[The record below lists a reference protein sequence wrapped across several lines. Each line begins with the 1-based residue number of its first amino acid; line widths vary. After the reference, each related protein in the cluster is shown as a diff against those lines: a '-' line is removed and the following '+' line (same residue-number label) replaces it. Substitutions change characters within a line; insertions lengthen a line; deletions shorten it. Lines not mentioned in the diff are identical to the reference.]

1 MMFALALLAL
11 LPQPP
16 AAAPEPA
23 PPPEEMIDFLGRRRL
38 CLELAPPAERNAF
51 EQAEGRRLACDA
63 LPSEERHWRDHYR
76 GNVEVSA
83 WLDQDPRNFRLPVIS
98 VSGYDGPPAAYVHRM
113 EWTGTESRG
122 PAAFH
127 LAIDTDAENG
137 AATLFTA
144 SYGDVPARTF
154 RIDNAR
160 FPWLDLQSVTAH
172 LGSGGAR
179 DYLHVDIRF
188 GYRRGYCALL
198 DEDDRPR
205 LSIVFHQDRVS
216 ASYQDRTNCRTDFV
230 SLTGPD

>member
-1 MMFALALLAL
+1 MTFPLAFLALLSQPAPVATE
-11 LPQPP
+11 LP
-16 AAAPEPA
+16 

-38 CLELAPPAERNAF
+38 CHDLPASAERNLA

-76 GNVEVSA
+76 GNATVTA
-83 WLDQDPRNFRLPVIS
+83 WLDQDPFNFRLPVIS
-98 VSGYDGPPAAYVHRM
+98 VSGWDGPPPAYVHRM
-113 EWTGTESRG
+113 EWTGTESGG
-122 PAAFH
+122 PASFH
-127 LAIDTDAENG
+127 LVIDTDAENG

-144 SYGDVPARTF
+144 SYDDVPARTF
-154 RIDNAR
+154 RIDNGH

-172 LGSGGAR
+172 LGSRGAR
-179 DYLHVDIRF
+179 DYLDVDIRF
-188 GYRRGYCALL
+188 GYRRGYCALF

-205 LSIVFHQDRVS
+205 LAIVFHRDRVS